1 MDMMRR
7 VFLVVVSIAA
17 IPVLLWCLVTLFL
30 SIGVP
35 VLASGPKAVIG
46 VRAAWID
53 SSGNLV
59 VDHLHVESGTDHDHW
74 WVDADR
80 VTAEVDP
87 HGLKDKI
94 FKAKNVHANAASFH
108 YETKPMV

>member
-1 MDMMRR
+1 MRR
-7 VFLVVVSIAA
+7 AVLVVAAIAA
-17 IPVLLWCLVTLFL
+17 IPVLLWCLLTLFL

-53 SSGNLV
+53 LSGRVV
-59 VDHLHVESGTDHDHW
+59 VDHLHVESGSDHDHW

-80 VTAEVDP
+80 VTAEVDTD
-87 HGLKDKI
+87 GLKDKI
-94 FKAKNVHANAASFH
+94 FKAKNVQA
-108 YETKPMV
+108 